1 MCTSALICG
10 EDLLYEEDK
19 EPVSVSYALKS
30 TFLEDL
36 LNLELIIDM
45 YRL

>member
-19 EPVSVSYALKS
+19 EPVSYAMKS

-45 YRL
+45 YRW